1 MIDAWHPTK
10 DTTTGGPCWTEP
22 YGFYSWPPS
31 YWQHLQLAGGAGA
44 FKIYPHAILINTYKT
59 AKTQIEW
66 FTGKESVIGN
76 IRFVD
81 IAPDRVEAYRFE
93 FVAAR
98 TLTDP
103 ILVTGGLEQ
112 FAEYYPG
119 HVGCLAI
126 EYDGGGNVVQAYPYR
141 PEEIEKTPPLVG
153 FLLRAAARVLD
164 AQQGASPVCVA
175 LRQW

>member
-1 MIDAWHPTK
+1 MAPHKRHDDGRSLLDRALR
-10 DTTTGGPCWTEP
+10 
-22 YGFYSWPPS
+22 F
-31 YWQHLQLAGGAGA
+31 LFLATVILAAFAIGWGAGA

-112 FAEYYPG
+112 FAEYCPG

-164 AQQGASPVCVA
+164 ARRGASPVCVA